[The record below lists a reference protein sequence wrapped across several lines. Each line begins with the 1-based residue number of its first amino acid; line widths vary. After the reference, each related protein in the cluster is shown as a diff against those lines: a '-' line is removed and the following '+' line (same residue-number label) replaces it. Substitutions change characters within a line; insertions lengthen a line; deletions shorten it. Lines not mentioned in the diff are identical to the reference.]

1 VNIVYVSDQ
10 YWPSIS
16 GVPVSMD
23 SFKDNFTQRGHNI
36 SLIVPDYPEA
46 AEWDK
51 KHNAK
56 NLFRFRSRSIFF
68 NKENRLVCKSEKNK
82 VYEKLDSI
90 RADIIHIHTEF
101 ALAKMVI
108 KYAKKNNIPLVLTAH
123 TNWEELINEYIK
135 FIPHKIA
142 RFYCRSI
149 LRRIF
154 NKVDVV
160 IVPTTLMESRL
171 NQYYIQSPIQVIPT
185 GINVSHFSRTIYDT
199 EINRNFILDSLSER
213 IKDKKTLLYV
223 GRLGKEKNIKFLLDA
238 FSQLVKSNTDIKLV
252 IVGDGPAK
260 SELESYANF
269 LGLEGRVIFTG
280 FVQRNML
287 AEFYSM
293 AHIFIFA
300 SKVESQGLVILESMT
315 CGTPVVAIGEM
326 GTRAL
331 MASGDGGYMVDD
343 DLDLFIEKVE
353 LLLNDTQVHKIKSAE
368 ALKES
373 KKWGSD
379 IMASKVLTL
388 YEDLLIEKR
397 ILSEIT
403 N

>member
-1 VNIVYVSDQ
+1 MNIVYVSDQ
-10 YWPSIS
+10 YWPSVS

-23 SFKDNFTQRGHNI
+23 SFKDNFTEKGHKI
-36 SLIVPDYPEA
+36 SLLVPDYPGA
-46 AEWDK
+46 ALWDK
-51 KHNAK
+51 ENNAQ
-56 NLFRFRSRSIFF
+56 NIFRFRSRSLFF
-68 NKENRLVCKSEKNK
+68 NKENRLVCRSEKK
-82 VYEKLDSI
+82 KIFERLDLI
-90 RADIIHIHTEF
+90 RPDIIHIHTEF
-101 ALAKMVI
+101 SLAKVVI

-123 TNWEELINEYIK
+123 TNWEELINEYLK
-135 FIPHKIA
+135 FIPHNLA

-160 IVPTTLMESRL
+160 IVPTSLMESRL

-185 GINVSHFSRTIYDT
+185 GVDVTKFSRDAEETK
-199 EINRNFILDSLSER
+199 INHNYVFESLSER
-213 IKDKKTLLYV
+213 IKDHKTLLYV
-223 GRLGKEKNIKFLLDA
+223 GRLGKEKNIKFLIDA
-238 FSQLVKSNTDIKLV
+238 FFQLVKTNNDIKLL

-260 SELESYANF
+260 SELEDHSRK

-326 GTRAL
+326 GTIAL
-331 MASGDGGYMVDD
+331 MGSGGGGYMVDD

-353 LLLNDTQVHKIKSAE
+353 LLLNDSQVHKIKSAE
-368 ALKES
+368 ALQEA
-373 KKWGSD
+373 KKWGSE
-379 IMASKVLTL
+379 IMSSKVLTL
-388 YEDLLIEKR
+388 YEELLIEKR
-397 ILSEIT
+397 ILDAVLC
-403 N
+403 

>member
-1 VNIVYVSDQ
+1 
-10 YWPSIS
+10 
-16 GVPVSMD
+16 
-23 SFKDNFTQRGHNI
+23 
-36 SLIVPDYPEA
+36 
-46 AEWDK
+46 
-51 KHNAK
+51 
-56 NLFRFRSRSIFF
+56 
-68 NKENRLVCKSEKNK
+68 
-82 VYEKLDSI
+82 
-90 RADIIHIHTEF
+90 
-101 ALAKMVI
+101 
-108 KYAKKNNIPLVLTAH
+108 
-123 TNWEELINEYIK
+123 
-135 FIPHKIA
+135 
-142 RFYCRSI
+142 
-149 LRRIF
+149 
-154 NKVDVV
+154 
-160 IVPTTLMESRL
+160 MESRL

-185 GINVSHFSRTIYDT
+185 GINISHFSRNIEETI
-199 EINRNFILDSLSER
+199 INKNLILDSLSER

-223 GRLGKEKNIKFLLDA
+223 GRLGKEKNIKFLIDA
-238 FSQLVKSNTDIKLV
+238 FSQLVKSNSDIKLV

-260 SELESYANF
+260 GELENYAIE

-280 FVQRNML
+280 FVPRNML

-353 LLLNDTQVHKIKSAE
+353 LLLNDANVHKTKSAE
-368 ALKES
+368 ALTES

-379 IMASKVLTL
+379 IMSSKVLAL
-388 YEDLLIEKR
+388 YEELLTEKR
-397 ILSEIT
+397 ILREIT